1 MTSNNGHI
9 WSSMDTDT
17 DMDTVQYYTRAVFST
32 RPSVLH
38 FSTMRVAHR
47 PKKRSTENVCAEIA
61 VEVRLRCV

>member
-1 MTSNNGHI
+1 MASNNGHI

-38 FSTMRVAHR
+38 FSTIVIG
-47 PKKRSTENVCAEIA
+47 PKNVVLKMYALRL
-61 VEVRLRCV
+61 RLRCV